1 MRNAESLFS
10 GDEAFGWEGWNRYF
24 ATDALCPSPDSVAAC
39 AVADD
44 GRLGL
49 YGELPAYGMRC
60 DTGVIALLL
69 VGLLGMVLIVANGK
83 RFLIGLFKDFF
94 FSSSH
99 AQGSFGVMKTGRE
112 LRYILFLVV
121 QTGCL
126 YGLLYNYRMGDF
138 HVQFSGFGNYSP
150 ILGIRMSVCL
160 LYLYAKY
167 LLYGFVNSI
176 FYDKMKYREWKNS
189 YLFILSLEGVLLY
202 PLVFISVFYELPVRN
217 AAFSFVMLH
226 IFAVI
231 LLFYK
236 SFAIFFRESH
246 GLLRLI
252 VYFCALE
259 IAPVF
264 VFVQILA
271 YVNEV
276 IITKL

>member
-24 ATDALCPSPDSVAAC
+24 ASDALCSSPDSLTVC
-39 AVADD
+39 AVVDD

-69 VGLLGMVLIVANGK
+69 VGLLGMMLIVSNGK

-99 AQGSFGVMKTGRE
+99 AQGSFGAMKTGRE

-126 YGLLYNYRMGDF
+126 YGLLYNYCMRDS
-138 HVQFSGFGNYSP
+138 HVLFSGFGNYSP

-176 FYDKMKYREWKNS
+176 FYDKIKYREWKNS

-264 VFVQILA
+264 VFVRILA